1 MNPTILP
8 NTDPN
13 LRLIVAI
20 WDRASQH
27 AYVETRPIIAWW
39 VVPYRQPEPIC
50 LNSLRDTD
58 WGLEDRRTGCVEI
71 PDDGIYDEREDAILT
86 LMGLARSR
94 FELEQLT
101 AAKTAKEL

>member
-1 MNPTILP
+1 MNPTILA

-13 LRLIVAI
+13 LRLIVAT
-20 WDRASQH
+20 WDRAAKC

-50 LNSLRDTD
+50 LNSLRGTD
-58 WGLEDRRTGCVEI
+58 WGLEDGRTGCVEI

-86 LMGLARSR
+86 LKELARAR
-94 FELEQLT
+94 FELEQFK